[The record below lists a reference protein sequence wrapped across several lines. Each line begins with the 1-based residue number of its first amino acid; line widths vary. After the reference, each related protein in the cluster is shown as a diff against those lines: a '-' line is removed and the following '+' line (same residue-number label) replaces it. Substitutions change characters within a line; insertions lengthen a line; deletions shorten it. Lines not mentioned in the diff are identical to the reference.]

1 MQWQNWIKRKEIAMT
16 ELDYID
22 NVEKLGE
29 VYDYLLEKSI
39 VSEEV
44 LSAVVTINGYNA
56 KTLNYATG
64 CRDFAQLKEER
75 GE

>member
-1 MQWQNWIKRKEIAMT
+1 MT

-22 NVEKLGE
+22 SVEKLGE

-56 KTLNYATG
+56 KTLNDVIYYATG
-64 CRDFAQLKEER
+64 CRGFAQLKEER
-75 GE
+75 GN